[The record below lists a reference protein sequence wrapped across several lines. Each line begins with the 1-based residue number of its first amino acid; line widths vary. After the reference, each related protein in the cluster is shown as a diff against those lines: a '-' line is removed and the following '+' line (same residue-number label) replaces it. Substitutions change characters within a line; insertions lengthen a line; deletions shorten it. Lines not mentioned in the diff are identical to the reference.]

1 MSDEWTNLSGSGDPS
16 KSADDFDYAAFR
28 EGVIR
33 GTQAVQYPPL
43 GPVDRDL
50 YDRKCAEAER
60 LRLDRNWWM
69 RMFYGALWVAVAAMV
84 AVLVVA
90 QL

>member
-1 MSDEWTNLSGSGDPS
+1 MSDEWTNLAGSGDPA
-16 KSADDFDYAAFR
+16 KAANDFDYAAFR

-50 YDRKCAEAER
+50 YDRKCAEANE
-60 LRLDRNWWM
+60 LRMDRNNWKQ
-69 RMFYGALWVAVAAMV
+69 MFYIAVWVAVIAEIATV
-84 AVLVVA
+84 AVLR
-90 QL
+90 